1 MSEEYKGEDE
11 RVVLDGKQIA
21 DLIEAQDKA
30 SSEQVTEEIDGISET
45 EEAILLVRDL
55 LNKFKKAQA
64 DYQNMKDMVLG
75 WGDKV
80 PQDDILLES
89 KKKYAEELERQF
101 LTMINKAFESLRDE
115 IKENGVVESETA
127 RYEPDDI
134 IRKTQVIENGLKGG
148 LTPEIKYI
156 TRSNGYRDK
165 IEKIVNLFLEYKNLS
180 K

>member
-1 MSEEYKGEDE
+1 MPEQIGSEGMYEFNPKE
-11 RVVLDGKQIA
+11 
-21 DLIEAQDKA
+21 IEALVKAQDE
-30 SSEQVTEEIDGISET
+30 SGSEDITVEVDQISEVDSN
-45 EEAILLVRDL
+45 ILSAQEL
-55 LNKFKKAQA
+55 LSNFIKAKS
-64 DYQNMKDMVLG
+64 DFDNTRDMVLG

-101 LTMINKAFESLRDE
+101 LTMINKAFASLRDE

-156 TRSNGYRDK
+156 TKSNGYRDK
-165 IEKIVNLFLEYKNLS
+165 VEKIVNLFLEYKKLN